1 MLQGRARHYNSGLE
15 VEPPEVAAEGQMIEK
30 VVLIEPK
37 SPGFHV
43 FSKFKLP
50 RLGLPLLGAM
60 LKKELGIQ
68 VKIYFQEITKIDW
81 NEVMNADLVGIST
94 ITPTAPVA
102 YGIADR
108 IKKSSDIPVV
118 LGGPHVSFLPEEALD
133 SGADYVIRG
142 EGEFAFIELVR
153 HLSTGEGR
161 LREIEG
167 LSFKDSE
174 GVHHNPDR
182 ERIKELSSLP
192 WPDLSLIEGFE
203 KLKIIP
209 MMTSRG
215 CPYDCKFCS
224 VTSLFGRRYRFR
236 DTDDVIAELEVLTAR
251 SPKSSV
257 FFYDDNFTASP
268 AHTKELLRKMKERGL
283 TPRWHAQAR
292 VDVVEDEELME
303 LMRDTNCFHLFLG
316 VESINPATLEAYRK
330 AQTVADI
337 ERAVEV
343 IHKYK
348 MKVHGMFVLGS
359 DEDDKETIR
368 ETVRFARRCGID
380 TVQFLVLTPLPGT
393 ETYDELCKQGR
404 IFVDDW
410 SKFSGHHVV
419 FKPAKMSP
427 FQLQKESGL
436 RAMRKF
442 YSIFQCWK
450 LGLTFRWKD
459 MAIKIYAHHTINKWK
474 SSNKYFVSE
483 LRHRYKAERQA
494 YKAEKARRK
503 QERIEREQL
512 EEVAAGVSADGHER
526 SKKEEASEK
535 APTAGRTG

>member
-1 MLQGRARHYNSGLE
+1 MLQLNGRQRIQDWR
-15 VEPPEVAAEGQMIEK
+15 VEPRGIATEGEMIEK

-68 VKIYFQEITKIDW
+68 VKIYFQEIAKIDW
-81 NEVMNADLVGIST
+81 NEVLDADLVGIST

-102 YGIADR
+102 YGLADR
-108 IKKSSDIPVV
+108 IKKSSEIPVV
-118 LGGPHVSFLPEEALD
+118 LGGPHVSFLPQEALD

-142 EGEFAFIELVR
+142 EGEFAFVELIR
-153 HLSTGEGR
+153 HLSTGEGE
-161 LREIEG
+161 LGDIAG
-167 LSFKDSE
+167 LSFKDPEAS
-174 GVHHNPDR
+174 HHNPDR

-192 WPDLSLIEGFE
+192 WPDLSLIEGYE
-203 KLKIIP
+203 KLKITP
-209 MMTSRG
+209 MVTSRG

-224 VTSLFGRRYRFR
+224 VTSIFGRRYRFR
-236 DTDDVIAELEVLTAR
+236 DADDVIAELEALTADR
-251 SPKSSV
+251 RKPSV

-268 AHTKELLRKMKERGL
+268 DHTKELLRKMKERGL

-292 VDVVEDEELME
+292 VDVVEDEELMQ
-303 LMRDTNCFHLFLG
+303 LMRDTNCIHLFLG
-316 VESINPATLEAYRK
+316 LESINPATLEAYRK
-330 AQTVADI
+330 TQTVADI
-337 ERAVEV
+337 ERAVKV
-343 IHKYK
+343 IHRYK
-348 MKVHGMFVLGS
+348 IKVHGMFVLGS
-359 DEDDKETIR
+359 DEDDRETIR

-393 ETYDELCKQGR
+393 ETYDELCEQGR

-427 FQLQKESGL
+427 FQLQKEIGL
-436 RAMRKF
+436 KAMRKF
-442 YSIFQCWK
+442 YSLFQCWK
-450 LGLTFRWKD
+450 LGLTFRWKE
-459 MAIKIYAHHTINKWK
+459 MAIKIYAHHTLTKWK
-474 SSNKYFVSE
+474 SENKYFVSE

-494 YKAEKARRK
+494 HKAEKARRK
-503 QERIEREQL
+503 QERIERKEL
-512 EEVAAGVSADGHER
+512 EDAAVGVSGDSRKRARKER
-526 SKKEEASEK
+526 SPEK
-535 APTAGRTG
+535 VSTSRRTT